1 MKKKKEKKKNMQ
13 TLTIRVF
20 PINKAGRAHRTC
32 YNCTTKREITRRF
45 SKAMIRFNRTVFIFL
60 LLLGAV
66 RFQNVEAT
74 IDIFKI
80 IEPTRRLYC
89 QINCVDL
96 NSWNFIWNSLC
107 LKLCPELVLLVTTV
121 TSAQTTENGVS
132 TSAPIIMT
140 MPGTSTSTGGV
151 PSSTTSSSG
160 MTMSTIAST
169 SSASTPPAS
178 TSSGTTSSGTTSSGS
193 TSSTATTST
202 ASTTRT
208 MM

>member
-1 MKKKKEKKKNMQ
+1 MQ
-13 TLTIRVF
+13 TLTISVF
-20 PINKAGRAHRTC
+20 PINKGGRAHRTC
-32 YNCTTKREITRRF
+32 YNCTAKREIIRHF
-45 SKAMIRFNRTVFIFL
+45 SKAMFRFNRTVFIFL

-66 RFQNVEAT
+66 RFQNVEST

-107 LKLCPELVLLVTTV
+107 LKLCPELVLLVTTG
-121 TSAQTTENGVS
+121 TSAQTMENGVS
-132 TSAPIIMT
+132 TSAPTIMT

-151 PSSTTSSSG
+151 SSSTTSSSG

-169 SSASTPPAS
+169 SPAS
-178 TSSGTTSSGTTSSGS
+178 TSSGS
-193 TSSTATTST
+193 TSSGSTSSG
-202 ASTTRT
+202 STSSGSTSSGST
-208 MM
+208 SSGSTSSG